1 MSIGDELLY
10 DFDFKRPRV
19 LIGSRFGVVDNVKRL
34 VLLSEESIIADCG
47 AFFVSLS
54 GEELSINRL
63 EDNRMHITGEIRQ
76 IELYQGK
83 EEEDG

>member
-19 LIGSRFGVVDNVKRL
+19 LIGGRFGVVDNVKRL

-54 GEELSINRL
+54 KYIYQKYLLVKI
-63 EDNRMHITGEIRQ
+63 
-76 IELYQGK
+76 LYSFYFHSRFK
-83 EEEDG
+83 IAY